1 MHEGDGKRDKSFV
14 SRFYLVFVS
23 SLRDLLGMIMVVHRL
38 EIPAS
43 GVRKNI

>member
-1 MHEGDGKRDKSFV
+1 MHEGDEDEI
-14 SRFYLVFVS
+14 SRLYLVFVS

>member
-1 MHEGDGKRDKSFV
+1 MHEGDENEI
-14 SRFYLVFVS
+14 SRSYLVFVS